1 MKCERQPE
9 ILLPETGLMVR
20 EEVIFTDQGEESD
33 LFLYTVTTERNLE
46 LTVEDK
52 KMIDQAGAV
61 LQIFKMQN

>member
-9 ILLPETGLMVR
+9 ILLPETGLKVR
-20 EEVIFTDQGEESD
+20 EEVIFTDQGEEID